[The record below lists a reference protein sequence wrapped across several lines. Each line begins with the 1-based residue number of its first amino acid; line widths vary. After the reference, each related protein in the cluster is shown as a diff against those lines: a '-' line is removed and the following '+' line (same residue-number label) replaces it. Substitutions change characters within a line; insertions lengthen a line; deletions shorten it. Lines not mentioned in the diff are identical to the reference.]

1 MDIWTHALK
10 VAGIGFVAVFV
21 GLWML
26 AAGVKIMSFCCRLL
40 PKKERKE
47 A

>member
-10 VAGIGFVAVFV
+10 VAGIGLTAVFV

-26 AAGVKIMSFCCRLL
+26 AAGVKIMSFCCGLL
-40 PKKERKE
+40 TKKERKE